1 MQRQL
6 PQMSPGTRPNAGV
19 AGLGPRLLTT
29 RSAAGSNFATP
40 TAVPVTPIQCPRSH
54 HVTMKNVVES
64 AVIAAMVSVQ
74 LACVAIV
81 ALMLP

>member
-1 MQRQL
+1 
-6 PQMSPGTRPNAGV
+6 
-19 AGLGPRLLTT
+19 
-29 RSAAGSNFATP
+29 
-40 TAVPVTPIQCPRSH
+40 
-54 HVTMKNVVES
+54 MKNVVEN

>member
-1 MQRQL
+1 MR
-6 PQMSPGTRPNAGV
+6 
-19 AGLGPRLLTT
+19 
-29 RSAAGSNFATP
+29 
-40 TAVPVTPIQCPRSH
+40 
-54 HVTMKNVVES
+54 NVVEN